1 MTILN
6 MQHTLAPF
14 LIRARSNKGGGKKKK
29 KERKARAKT
38 ETDRDGEKEGGRLGE
53 QQEGGR

>member
-14 LIRARSNKGGGKKKK
+14 LIRARSKKGGKKKK

>member
-14 LIRARSNKGGGKKKK
+14 LIRARSKKGGGK